1 MLCQICLKR
10 RAKLN
15 MKNFN
20 FNNNKKP
27 AFTLAEA
34 MITIG
39 LIGIV
44 AAMTMPMLMT
54 NYQKK
59 VTLTQLKKVVHELN
73 QAMKFAVADAKFE
86 ELNYAQSSYDFF
98 KQYLTS
104 IMVVSETT
112 MQKHKAK
119 GNKYRQIS
127 GAEEVDFAIMK
138 QNLDK
143 VHILNLNNGAQLILN
158 GTPVTAPGNKSI
170 YVDVNGFAPPNT
182 FGKDVYCL
190 YITRNNKVLFMN
202 TDDGIPVASD
212 VPRDTL
218 INGPSAHRYQ
228 CNSQGCGAW
237 CGALLQADGW
247 EFRKDYPW

>member
-1 MLCQICLKR
+1 MKIFNLKQY
-10 RAKLN
+10 
-15 MKNFN
+15 FY
-20 FNNNKKP
+20 NNKKP

-86 ELNYAQSSYDFF
+86 DLNYAQSTYKFF
-98 KQYLTS
+98 KQYFTS

-112 MQKHKAK
+112 MEKVKARGK
-119 GNKYRQIS
+119 IYRQIS
-127 GAEEVDFAIMK
+127 GAEEKDLAIMK

-143 VHILNLNNGAQLILN
+143 THILNLNNGAQLILPDTDTRT
-158 GTPVTAPGNKSI
+158 TPHNQTI
-170 YVDVNGFAPPNT
+170 YIDVNGFGPPNT
-182 FGKDVYCL
+182 FGKDCFMMV
-190 YITRNNKVLFMN
+190 ITTNNKILFHN
-202 TDDGIPVASD
+202 TDDGNPVKLGIA
-212 VPRDTL
+212 RDTL
-218 INGPSAHRYQ
+218 INGPSEHRYQ
-228 CNSQGCGAW
+228 CNPQGRGMW
-237 CGALLQADGW
+237 CGALIESDGW